1 MNQTAD
7 GPLGVVAGA
16 GALPRLVAEAERRH
30 GGAAHIVALKGFAE
44 DWVRDWPHTI
54 ASVGQAGR
62 VFSALRRAGCTRV
75 CLAGGLSRPAIWR
88 LRPDFTGLKVAA
100 EVVQLLRKGDDG
112 LLRGLAK
119 IFEARGFRLIG
130 AHELLE
136 DLLAPAGAL
145 TERRPSARDLSDAVR
160 AAQIVDALGRVD
172 VGQGAVVA
180 HGRCLAVETVQ
191 GTDAM
196 LGKLEG
202 DDRRAGAPTPS
213 GVLYKA
219 PKPDQDKRMDLPA
232 IGPKTVR
239 LAKAAGLNGVVV
251 KAGEVFLL
259 DPVETAAAARET
271 GLFVYGASCEDGL

>member
-1 MNQTAD
+1 MSETLE

-30 GGAAHIVALKGFAE
+30 GGAAHIVALRGFAE
-44 DWVRDWPHTI
+44 DWVNGWPHTV
-54 ASVGQAGR
+54 AGVGQVGL
-62 VFSALRRAGCTRV
+62 VFSSLRRAGCTRV
-75 CLAGGLSRPAIWR
+75 CLAGGLSRPVIWR
-88 LRPDFTGLKVAA
+88 LRPDLTGLKVAA
-100 EVVQLLRKGDDG
+100 EALQLLRKGDDG

-145 TERRPSARDLSDAVR
+145 TEKQPGKHDLSDVAR
-160 AAQIVDALGRVD
+160 AAEIVEALGRVD

-196 LGKLEG
+196 LAKLEG
-202 DDRRAGAPTPS
+202 DDRRSGAPVPS

-219 PKPDQDKRMDLPA
+219 PKPGQDKRMDLPA
-232 IGPKTVR
+232 IGPRTVR

-259 DPVETAAAARET
+259 DPAETAAAAREA
-271 GLFVYGASCEDGL
+271 GLFVYGYSGEGVA